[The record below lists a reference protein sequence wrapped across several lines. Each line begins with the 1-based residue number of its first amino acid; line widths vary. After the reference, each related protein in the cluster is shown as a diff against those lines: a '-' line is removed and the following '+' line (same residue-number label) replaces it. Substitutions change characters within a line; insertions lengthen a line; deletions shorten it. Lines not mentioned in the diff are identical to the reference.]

1 MSSTLYREILCEH
14 GWFDAHDWYTSK
26 SLTHKDVFW
35 PFFDGECPGGS
46 REEVTID
53 YEAAARLGV
62 VWADLTEKQKVA
74 RIAYVKPFIDA
85 ALKSAGFTMMFAS
98 EKGA

>member
-1 MSSTLYREILCEH
+1 MSSLNPSTKLYRETPCMGCGELHLYEPAFSSHGEYCE
-14 GWFDAHDWYTSK
+14 
-26 SLTHKDVFW
+26 KD
-35 PFFDGECPGGS
+35 GGS

-62 VWADLTEKQKVA
+62 VWVDLTEKQKVA
-74 RIAYVKPFIDA
+74 RIAYVTPTIDT
-85 ALKSAGFTMMFAS
+85 ALKSAGFTMTFAS